1 MQKTIAEINVKAVAE
16 NASAFKKLTKTRLCA
31 VVKADAYGHGAEKVA
46 LALADIADC
55 FAVAIADEAVKI
67 KSVACGKDILVLTP
81 PIDDEDAERILENGF
96 IASVADLVTAKK
108 IIRVWKRLCLSQKG
122 GLIKSPRIHIKVN
135 TGMNR
140 YGASLQLLGKICKY
154 LKSEGVQAE
163 GLFSHLYLHE
173 RTVAEKQRLAFV
185 KAQTVCK
192 RYFSSFISHLSAT
205 YGGILGEKFAF
216 DMVRIGLG
224 LYGYLPDD
232 TPNKT
237 QMEESLAL
245 RKAMRVKAR
254 AVCSK
259 SYMDGGLGYME
270 GSVADKQ
277 KAARHGISVVRFG
290 YADGF
295 IRNALHG
302 YKQIGGLCMD
312 AQLSCGRLKKGAFIE
327 IMSDAYQ
334 AAQHAGTICYEIL
347 CNVTKRAEI
356 VYLYE

>member
-1 MQKTIAEINVKAVAE
+1 MQKTIAEINVKAIID
-16 NASAFKKLTKTRLCA
+16 NAAAFKRRTNTRLCA
-31 VVKADAYGHGAEKVA
+31 VVKADAYGHGAERVT

-55 FAVAIADEAVKI
+55 FAVALIDEGVKI
-67 KSVACGKDILVLTP
+67 KSAACGKDILVLTP

-96 IASVADLVTAKK
+96 IASVADLVTAKRMV
-108 IIRVWKRLCLSQKG
+108 RVWKRLCLSQKV
-122 GLIKSPRIHIKVN
+122 GLVKSPRIHIKVN

-154 LKSEGVQAE
+154 LKSEGVHAE

-173 RTVAEKQRLAFV
+173 RTAAERQRFAFV

-232 TPNKT
+232 TPNKIRLE
-237 QMEESLAL
+237 QAL
-245 RKAMRVKAR
+245 KLQKAMRVKAR

-259 SYMDGGLGYME
+259 AYSDGGLGYME
-270 GSVADKQ
+270 GSLTEKQ
-277 KAARHGISVVRFG
+277 EAKEQGISVLRFG

-295 IRNALHG
+295 ARSVLHG
-302 YKQIGGLCMD
+302 CGQLGSLCMD
-312 AQLSCGRLKKGAFIE
+312 AQLCCGRLKKGEFIE

-334 AAQHAGTICYEIL
+334 AAQRAGTICYEIL

-356 VYLYE
+356 VYLYK